1 MDLRSVETN
10 KCVEWDTSIE
20 DILSELG
27 DEAQINAFMHKM
39 SNIYFSNKNI
49 YFQLPII
56 ILSALSGTGNFISNN
71 FPNYQ
76 QAIILSIG
84 GLSIFTSILSSVAQ
98 FLKVSQLSENHR
110 ISYLS
115 WEKFYSTIK
124 FQLRNKRESR
134 DNLRDFISI
143 VIPEYQRLKEIS
155 ADIPKH
161 ICEKVKKRKKN
172 LHKMQVPYLINGF
185 HPVIPYKEK
194 ETDDTDDN
202 DIINIDSL
210 NIYNNDNNGNNNG
223 NNNDNDNNNYN
234 NDNNGNNDDNDDNE
248 NNDTNV

>member
-1 MDLRSVETN
+1 MDLRSIETN

-27 DEAQINAFMHKM
+27 DEAQINAYLHKM
-39 SNIYFSNKNI
+39 ANIHFTSKNI
-49 YFQLPII
+49 KFQLPII

-76 QAIILSIG
+76 QTIILAIG
-84 GLSIFTSILSSVAQ
+84 GISIFTSIISSVAQ

-110 ISYLS
+110 ISYLA

-124 FQLRNKRESR
+124 FQIRQRRESR

-185 HPVIPYKEK
+185 HPVIPYKEEK
-194 ETDDTDDN
+194 LEEEDN
-202 DIINIDSL
+202 DNDNGIINIDSL
-210 NIYNNDNNGNNNG
+210 NIYNNE
-223 NNNDNDNNNYN
+223 
-234 NDNNGNNDDNDDNE
+234 NE

>member
-1 MDLRSVETN
+1 MDLRSIETN
-10 KCVEWDTSIE
+10 KYVEWDDSIE
-20 DILSELG
+20 SVLSELG
-27 DEAQINAFMHKM
+27 DEAQINAFLHKM
-39 SNIYFSNKNI
+39 ANVYFTNKNI
-49 YFQLPII
+49 KFQLPII

-76 QAIILSIG
+76 QTIILAIG
-84 GLSIFTSILSSVAQ
+84 GISIFTSIISSVAQ

-110 ISYLS
+110 ISYLA

-124 FQLRNKRESR
+124 FQVRQRRESR

-161 ICEKVKKRKKN
+161 ICESVKNKKKN

-185 HPVIPYKEK
+185 HPVIPYKEEEK
-194 ETDDTDDN
+194 VDDSDDNDN

-210 NIYNNDNNGNNNG
+210 NIYNNDNN
-223 NNNDNDNNNYN
+223 ND
-234 NDNNGNNDDNDDNE
+234 